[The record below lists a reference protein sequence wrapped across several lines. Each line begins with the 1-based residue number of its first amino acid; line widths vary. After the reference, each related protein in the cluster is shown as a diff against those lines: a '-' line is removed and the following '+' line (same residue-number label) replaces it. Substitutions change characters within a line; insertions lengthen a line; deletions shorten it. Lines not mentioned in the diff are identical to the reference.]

1 MKTDLRKKAK
11 IDFEKDF
18 QNLMIN
24 AAFGKTTENVKKYR
38 YITKFFTENVL
49 AKEMKK
55 KKKKNTYE

>member
-11 IDFEKDF
+11 NDFEKDF
-18 QNLMIN
+18 QNLMNN

-38 YITKFFTENVL
+38 YITKFLTENVL

-55 KKKKNTYE
+55 KNTYE

>member
-38 YITKFFTENVL
+38 QIKKFFKENVL
-49 AKEMKK
+49 EKEKK
-55 KKKKNTYE
+55 KKKKKYL